1 MEVEVKVTD
10 KHGQPVP
17 DLKPVDFTLL
27 EDGEP
32 QTIRT
37 FEYVTEP
44 GSDRS
49 VKPDSRSTK
58 AEPIRLDTPLPRDGF
73 PAGTTWV
80 YVTGQVNH
88 EDRKR
93 TWREMNKF
101 LDESLRP
108 GVLVSIEDSGF
119 TSNRAD
125 LQTALQELM
134 EKRSKPGSAE
144 LPSDLD
150 TVDFGSL
157 EYEPEFQSQVDSL
170 NESFA
175 NLNGLQANYRG
186 DFFLYRYIDLVR
198 SLSVLPGKKVVVLL
212 TRSAL
217 RGPGNRDALRRLI
230 GEAIRSRVTFHIV
243 ETPRLSAKLRYV
255 PDSTFPGYA
264 LSPGGSQRDTIS
276 SAEYNLPSINMNM
289 PPSKLANPTGGKSAN
304 TIMGLGRV
312 LTAASES
319 LRGYYLL
326 GYTPTEATEG
336 DYRRKVRVAVNRPSL
351 RLDYRKTYYEKARF
365 DRLSSIEK
373 GIELNHYLKYDLPA
387 TDIPLTLSYDF
398 FRGDDGKVVLYAS
411 VGIHS
416 SYVPLAVK
424 KRRSEIRFVVAS
436 QATPTDAEQSPVH
449 AGKNVRIRA
458 RAKFLDG
465 FQQDPA
471 AVLHV
476 PFEMQIKP
484 GPYEWKIVLRDDTGS
499 VGSYKTEIVVPE
511 FTGEGQSSSLFLTG
525 CYSHASAPRDDP
537 STTIRR
543 PGVSHQSEI
552 EGVIGD
558 RKRFYTD
565 ASHTY
570 GQGDLLYLVYDLY
583 DLEAEDESALPAT
596 KLMLLQ
602 GEQQMGAPEVTAYR
616 FEWSRKQ
623 SNVRYTLAL
632 SSKNLEPG
640 DYRLLAVLPGDKYAI
655 FRDFRI
661 VPNKAPDLWLD
672 PDQALMTCSSR

>member
-49 VKPDSRSTK
+49 VKPDS
-58 AEPIRLDTPLPRDGF
+58 
-73 PAGTTWV
+73 WV

-212 TRSAL
+212 TRISPARTRQSRCIAASDRRSNPVPCDLPYCRDTSPQREAAL
-217 RGPGNRDALRRLI
+217 R
-230 GEAIRSRVTFHIV
+230 S
-243 ETPRLSAKLRYV
+243 
-255 PDSTFPGYA
+255 
-264 LSPGGSQRDTIS
+264 
-276 SAEYNLPSINMNM
+276 
-289 PPSKLANPTGGKSAN
+289 
-304 TIMGLGRV
+304 
-312 LTAASES
+312 
-319 LRGYYLL
+319 
-326 GYTPTEATEG
+326 
-336 DYRRKVRVAVNRPSL
+336 
-351 RLDYRKTYYEKARF
+351 RF
-365 DRLSSIEK
+365 DVSRLCSFPRRQST
-373 GIELNHYLKYDLPA
+373 GHDQ
-387 TDIPLTLSYDF
+387 
-398 FRGDDGKVVLYAS
+398 FR
-411 VGIHS
+411 
-416 SYVPLAVK
+416 
-424 KRRSEIRFVVAS
+424 
-436 QATPTDAEQSPVH
+436 
-449 AGKNVRIRA
+449 
-458 RAKFLDG
+458 
-465 FQQDPA
+465 
-471 AVLHV
+471 
-476 PFEMQIKP
+476 
-484 GPYEWKIVLRDDTGS
+484 
-499 VGSYKTEIVVPE
+499 
-511 FTGEGQSSSLFLTG
+511 
-525 CYSHASAPRDDP
+525 
-537 STTIRR
+537 
-543 PGVSHQSEI
+543 
-552 EGVIGD
+552 
-558 RKRFYTD
+558 
-565 ASHTY
+565 
-570 GQGDLLYLVYDLY
+570 
-583 DLEAEDESALPAT
+583 
-596 KLMLLQ
+596 
-602 GEQQMGAPEVTAYR
+602 
-616 FEWSRKQ
+616 
-623 SNVRYTLAL
+623 
-632 SSKNLEPG
+632 
-640 DYRLLAVLPGDKYAI
+640 
-655 FRDFRI
+655 
-661 VPNKAPDLWLD
+661 
-672 PDQALMTCSSR
+672 